1 MTHRIILAGSGGQG
15 CLTMGKLLA
24 ECAMAEGLYVT
35 YFPSYGA
42 EVRGGTA
49 HCHVVLSDDQIFSP
63 LVESATALM
72 IMNQP
77 SLDRF
82 GPQLVRNGLL
92 VLNSSMA
99 AVAHPPRSGTVIEVP
114 ASDIARRLGDVRVAN
129 MVMLGALNRTLAL
142 VRTDRILAA
151 LAQRLVGKA
160 EALMPLNERAL
171 AQGGELAAPFA
182 GRSRRKVS

>member
-1 MTHRIILAGSGGQG
+1 MTHRMILAGSGGQG

-24 ECAMAEGLYVT
+24 ECAMAEGLHVT
-35 YFPSYGA
+35 YFPSYGG

-49 HCHVVLSDDQIFSP
+49 HCHVVLSTEQIFSP
-63 LVESATALM
+63 LVEQASALM

-82 GPQLVRNGLL
+82 APQLQRNGLL
-92 VLNSSMA
+92 IINSSMTA
-99 AVAHPPRSGTVIEVP
+99 LPKPLRSATVIEIP

-129 MVMLGALNRTLAL
+129 MVMLGALNRTLDL

-151 LAQRLVGKA
+151 LAQRLAGKA
-160 EALMPLNERAL
+160 VALMPLNEQAL
-171 AQGGELAAPFA
+171 AQGEALARPFA
-182 GRSRRKVS
+182 ATDR